1 MDNETKDVLENAI
14 PEENSNFSQENIKE
28 NDVSGEKSNLNED
41 SISENSVSQDTVFEE
56 NSKSNEENIA
66 KPEKKGESLES
77 ILRRFKRQSSG
88 IVAEIKKRE
97 AYEKPSVK
105 RKKKSELARRK
116 KGKYYNK
123 W

>member
-1 MDNETKDVLENAI
+1 MDNEMKNKENISENAI
-14 PEENSNFSQENIKE
+14 PEKNSE
-28 NDVSGEKSNLNED
+28 LNEKNT
-41 SISENSVSQDTVFEE
+41 SKNAISTEISDTNKEPVPKNTVPSE
-56 NSKSNEENIA
+56 KAGEENIVKHDK
-66 KPEKKGESLES
+66 KPDSLES

-105 RKKKSELARRK
+105 RKKKSEQARRK
-116 KGKYYNK
+116 KGKFGYNK

>member
-1 MDNETKDVLENAI
+1 MDNETKDVVENAV
-14 PEENSNFSQENIKE
+14 PAENSNPNEENIAKDVVSESVSNSGE
-28 NDVSGEKSNLNED
+28 NVPEKSNA
-41 SISENSVSQDTVFEE
+41 FEG
-56 NSKSNEENIA
+56 NLKSNEENIV
-66 KPEKKGESLES
+66 KPEKKSESLES

>member
-1 MDNETKDVLENAI
+1 MDNETKDVVENAI
-14 PEENSNFSQENIKE
+14 PAENSNP
-28 NDVSGEKSNLNED
+28 
-41 SISENSVSQDTVFEE
+41 
-56 NSKSNEENIA
+56 NEENIA
-66 KPEKKGESLES
+66 KDVVSESVSNSGENVPAKSNAFEENLKSNEGNIVKPEKKSESLES

-88 IVAEIKKRE
+88 IVAEIKKRK

-116 KGKYYNK
+116 NGKYYNK

>member
-1 MDNETKDVLENAI
+1 MDNKTKNEENVLENVVSEDNSFSSAENVSKGT
-14 PEENSNFSQENIKE
+14 PSEE
-28 NDVSGEKSNLNED
+28 
-41 SISENSVSQDTVFEE
+41 TVA
-56 NSKSNEENIA
+56 SNEENIT
-66 KPEKKGESLES
+66 KSEKRSDSLES

-105 RKKKSELARRK
+105 RKKKSEQARRK
-116 KGKYYNK
+116 KGKFSYYK